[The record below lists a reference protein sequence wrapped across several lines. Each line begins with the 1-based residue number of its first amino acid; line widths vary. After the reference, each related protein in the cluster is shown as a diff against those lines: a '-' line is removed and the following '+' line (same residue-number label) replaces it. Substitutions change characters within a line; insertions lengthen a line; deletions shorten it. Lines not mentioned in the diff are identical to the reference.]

1 MVTQFSGDMFRDD
14 SSSSMNLSPQKMSSK
29 GADLPGKGNGF
40 FYLAI
45 LFSRL
50 TLILWFVQTGN
61 LQQLAEKLQLEI
73 RGIQARRQAQETE
86 LASIDNAA
94 LRQRFQGALDQLIME
109 EHEKREEVCLQL
121 FFLTSILLIF
131 FFVYFQYDQ
140 VISML

>member
-1 MVTQFSGDMFRDD
+1 M
-14 SSSSMNLSPQKMSSK
+14 
-29 GADLPGKGNGF
+29 
-40 FYLAI
+40 
-45 LFSRL
+45 
-50 TLILWFVQTGN
+50 LIGN

-131 FFVYFQYDQ
+131 LFCLFLV
-140 VISML
+140 

>member
-1 MVTQFSGDMFRDD
+1 MV
-14 SSSSMNLSPQKMSSK
+14 
-29 GADLPGKGNGF
+29 
-40 FYLAI
+40 
-45 LFSRL
+45 
-50 TLILWFVQTGN
+50 LIGN

-109 EHEKREEVCLQL
+109 EHEKREEVFYNYFL
-121 FFLTSILLIF
+121 FTSILLIF